1 MMTIEKISTIKSAG
15 RYEYQGAIIDVT
27 DVLESGRII
36 CTVTLADGTMFEAR
50 NRPSSLKYRIEH
62 KGEQRERTN
71 KVTIPCGHAD
81 HSTCHGEHATK
92 VVSSNKRAKQHRK
105 LMMAL
110 SDIKD
115 IFPYTSDDIVNLVH
129 TRWLEYSSSER
140 RKEAEAEARKAEIAA
155 KKQAEA
161 EAREQAEAEKLR
173 RAMIE
178 SYAKSKKLTLEVA
191 EANLAALGII

>member
-15 RYEYQGAIIDVT
+15 TYEYQGAVINVT
-27 DVLESGRII
+27 EVTSNGRYRGKCTLQSGKEFSFSNSASGLQARI
-36 CTVTLADGTMFEAR
+36 ANDGI
-50 NRPSSLKYRIEH
+50 NPSSTK
-62 KGEQRERTN
+62 

-115 IFPYTSDDIVNLVH
+115 ILPDTSDDIVNLVH